1 MKRIC
6 KEFFIRC
13 YVRDSLNGNSDTG
26 LLKFTEGFSEA
37 GWSLTNEIKKAK
49 KFKTRREALST
60 IKKIIKEKTSNSLDP
75 TYPPNN
81 IHVIGRKCLGIHVD
95 EIEFR
100 LSVVEVNVS
109 KVEMKE
115 YDYFC
120 GTVSFFK
127 PDIQIN
133 EVKTFEKKIK

>member
-1 MKRIC
+1 MKRIS

-13 YVRDSLNGNSDTG
+13 YVRDALNGHSDTG
-26 LLKFTEGFSEA
+26 LLKFIEGFIEA
-37 GWSLTNEIKKAK
+37 GWSLTNEIKEAK
-49 KFKTRREALST
+49 KFKTRKEAVSA
-60 IKKIIKEKTSNSLDP
+60 IKKIINEKTSNWLDQ
-75 TYPPNN
+75 TYPTNN

-100 LSVVEVNVS
+100 LSVVEVNIS

-133 EVKTFEKKIK
+133 EVKTFEKIK